1 MTLEEFD
8 ADVKKVALSFVDD
21 YIRMRLSQ
29 GATSEIIKA
38 EIGPVWEEFCK

>member
-1 MTLEEFD
+1 MTGEEFMSE
-8 ADVKKVALSFVDD
+8 VKKVALSFVDD